1 MTTTTAPRPAAPL
14 ALDLDL
20 DDGVVLRLLAMALD
34 RVQRRRRQPKKPGRL
49 HRV

>member
-14 ALDLDL
+14 ILDL
-20 DDGVVLRLLAMALD
+20 DDGVVLRFLAMALD
-34 RVQRRRRQPKKPGRL
+34 KVQRRRRQPKKPGRL